1 MRRRRLCA
9 LLGRKKRASE
19 LRYAGAELR
28 DIVLAQVPCSCS
40 YTPEYEEYL
49 RLMAT
54 LNSTVKSAEESFA
67 LFVKYQ
73 FDGKQ
78 VERVC
83 DVCRTVN
90 QWDDLLETV

>member
-1 MRRRRLCA
+1 MRL
-9 LLGRKKRASE
+9 RKMKKQASE
-19 LRYAGAELR
+19 IRGAGAELR
-28 DIVLAQVPCSCS
+28 DIVLANVPCSCT

-49 RLMAT
+49 RLMSV
-54 LNSTVKSAEESFA
+54 LNSTVTTAEERFA

-78 VERVC
+78 VEHVC
-83 DVCRTVN
+83 NACRAVN

>member
-1 MRRRRLCA
+1 
-9 LLGRKKRASE
+9 
-19 LRYAGAELR
+19 
-28 DIVLAQVPCSCS
+28 
-40 YTPEYEEYL
+40 
-49 RLMAT
+49 MAT